1 MPIVDNN
8 EGPKIKGL
16 NNQTKNMQYFKLK
29 NIDNNYN
36 NFKIVKGKNALEV
49 IKKYD
54 LTSRKNDC
62 IIMQQLEGEQ
72 LAIAISNE
80 Q

>member
-1 MPIVDNN
+1 
-8 EGPKIKGL
+8 
-16 NNQTKNMQYFKLK
+16 MQYFKLK

-54 LTSRKNDC
+54 LTNRKNDC